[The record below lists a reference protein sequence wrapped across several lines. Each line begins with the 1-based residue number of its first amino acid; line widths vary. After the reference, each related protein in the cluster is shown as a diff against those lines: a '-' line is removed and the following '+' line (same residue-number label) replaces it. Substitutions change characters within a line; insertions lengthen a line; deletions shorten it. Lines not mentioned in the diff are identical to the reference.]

1 VKFFGFLPTSI
12 RMDPQPLPSS
22 ALRRSDRVSIAFP
35 LEVAGIDLT
44 GKRFSERT
52 KTTTVSRF
60 GCCLPL
66 PKYLQAGQSIELRR
80 LPTNERVV
88 GRVIGSVGPQ
98 RHGQLYGVGTQDS
111 CERLWGIHFISSFP
125 GQLVDNLNDAVYFV
139 NRDRKITYWN
149 QAAENL
155 SGYSSGEVMGK
166 NCFESLAHVD
176 AFGES
181 VGTNGC
187 MVSAVLADGK
197 NRQSE
202 IFLRHKGGY
211 RLPVSVR
218 VLPMRNGDGMIVGA
232 MQVYSDARKK
242 TTENRVVELERLAFR
257 DTLTGLPNRRFMEMK
272 VEQGLEEH
280 IVFDRLYGLLLF
292 DLDRFKSVNDS
303 HGHDVGDALLKA
315 VSATLSHGLRPMDIV
330 GRWGGEEFLVLM
342 PDLDAIGLGDLAERC
357 RALIAQSS
365 VPNSSNRVSVTA
377 SIGATVL
384 GHADTA
390 ESAIRRA
397 DELMY
402 QSKKSGGDRTTAG

>member
-1 VKFFGFLPTSI
+1 L
-12 RMDPQPLPSS
+12 
-22 ALRRSDRVSIAFP
+22 
-35 LEVAGIDLT
+35 
-44 GKRFSERT
+44 
-52 KTTTVSRF
+52 
-60 GCCLPL
+60 
-66 PKYLQAGQSIELRR
+66 
-80 LPTNERVV
+80 
-88 GRVIGSVGPQ
+88 
-98 RHGQLYGVGTQDS
+98 
-111 CERLWGIHFISSFP
+111 
-125 GQLVDNLNDAVYFV
+125 V

-166 NCFESLAHVD
+166 NCFDSLADVD
-176 AFGES
+176 AFGKS
-181 VGTNGC
+181 LGINGY

-197 NRQSE
+197 NRHGD
-202 IFLRHKGGY
+202 IYLRHKGGY

-218 VLPMRNGDGMIVGA
+218 VLPMRNGDGTIVGA

-242 TTENRVVELERLAFR
+242 NAETRVVELERLAFR
-257 DTLTGLPNRRFMEMK
+257 DALTGLPNRRFMELK

-280 IVFDRLYGLLLF
+280 LRFDRLYGLLLF
-292 DLDRFKSVNDS
+292 DLDRFKSVNDA
-303 HGHDVGDALLKA
+303 HGHDVGDAVLKA
-315 VSATLSHGLRPMDIV
+315 VSETLSHGLRPMDIV

-365 VPNSSNRVSVTA
+365 VPNSSDRVSVTA

-384 GHADTA
+384 SHADTA

-402 QSKKSGGDRTTAG
+402 QSKRSGGDRTTAG

>member
-1 VKFFGFLPTSI
+1 
-12 RMDPQPLPSS
+12 MDPQPLSSS

-52 KTTTVSRF
+52 RTTTVSRF

-66 PKYLQAGQSIELRR
+66 PHYLQAGQSIELRR
-80 LPTNERVV
+80 LPTNESVIGRVV
-88 GRVIGSVGPQ
+88 GSVGPQ
-98 RHGQLYGVGTQDS
+98 RQGQLYGVGTQDS
-111 CERLWGIHFISSFP
+111 CEKLWGIHFTASVP
-125 GQLVDNLNDAVYFV
+125 GQLLDNLDDAVYFV

-149 QAAENL
+149 EAAENL

-176 AFGES
+176 GCGKS
-181 VGTNGC
+181 LCSSGC

-202 IFLRHKGGY
+202 IYLRHKGGY

-218 VLPMRNGDGMIVGA
+218 VLPMRNGDGTIVGA

-242 TTENRVVELERLAFR
+242 NAENRVVELERLAFR
-257 DTLTGLPNRRFMEMK
+257 DALTGLPNRRFMELK

-280 IVFDRLYGLLLF
+280 VRFDRLYGLLLF

-315 VSATLSHGLRPMDIV
+315 VSETLSHGLRPVDIV

-384 GHADTA
+384 SHADTA

>member
-1 VKFFGFLPTSI
+1 
-12 RMDPQPLPSS
+12 
-22 ALRRSDRVSIAFP
+22 
-35 LEVAGIDLT
+35 
-44 GKRFSERT
+44 
-52 KTTTVSRF
+52 
-60 GCCLPL
+60 
-66 PKYLQAGQSIELRR
+66 
-80 LPTNERVV
+80 
-88 GRVIGSVGPQ
+88 
-98 RHGQLYGVGTQDS
+98 
-111 CERLWGIHFISSFP
+111 
-125 GQLVDNLNDAVYFV
+125 
-139 NRDRKITYWN
+139 
-149 QAAENL
+149 
-155 SGYSSGEVMGK
+155 
-166 NCFESLAHVD
+166 
-176 AFGES
+176 
-181 VGTNGC
+181 

-218 VLPMRNGDGMIVGA
+218 VLPMRNGDGTIVGA
-232 MQVYSDARKK
+232 MQVYTDARKK
-242 TTENRVVELERLAFR
+242 NAETRVVELERLAFR
-257 DTLTGLPNRRFMEMK
+257 DALTGLPNRRFMELK

-280 IVFDRLYGLLLF
+280 IRFDRLYGLLLF

-315 VSATLSHGLRPMDIV
+315 VSETLSHGLRPVDIV

-384 GHADTA
+384 SHADTA
-390 ESAIRRA
+390 ESVVRRA